1 MNREKKL
8 VAMRQWYSLNREKI
22 LEKYH
27 LVVKCVTCASCQRT
41 IKDRNMRF
49 HLESNYHKKRIE
61 FLEEQRLNNDMPTL
75 SEFFKYR
82 TIKPCHTP
90 SQKLSPVA
98 SLNTDDT
105 HLANN
110 PSLAT

>member
-8 VAMRQWYSLNREKI
+8 VAMRQWYRINREKI

-27 LVVKCVTCASCQRT
+27 LGVKCVTCTSCQRT

-61 FLEEQRLNNDMPTL
+61 LEEQRLNNDMPTL

-82 TIKPCHTP
+82 TKRHHH
-90 SQKLSPVA
+90 A
-98 SLNTDDT
+98 SI
-105 HLANN
+105 
-110 PSLAT
+110 

>member
-27 LVVKCVTCASCQRT
+27 LGVKCVTCTSCQRT

-61 FLEEQRLNNDMPTL
+61 FLEEQRLTEPTL

-82 TIKPCHTP
+82 TKRHHHALVALL
-90 SQKLSPVA
+90 QA
-98 SLNTDDT
+98 SLI
-105 HLANN
+105 
-110 PSLAT
+110 